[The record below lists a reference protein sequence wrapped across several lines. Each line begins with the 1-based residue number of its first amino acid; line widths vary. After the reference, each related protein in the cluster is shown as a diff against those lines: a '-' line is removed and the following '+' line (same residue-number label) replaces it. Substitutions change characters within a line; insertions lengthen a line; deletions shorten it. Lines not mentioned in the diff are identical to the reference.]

1 MFRAVVYDDGIPSTI
16 IEEFTGEN
24 ELKVFR
30 SALYRRDWL
39 RRHGHIPKGNFTMRL
54 ERKEAKQ

>member
-24 ELKVFR
+24 EIKVFR
-30 SALYRRDWL
+30 DAKRRRDWL
-39 RRHGHIPKGNFTMRL
+39 RQHGHVPKGVYMMRL
-54 ERKEAKQ
+54 ERTKES

>member
-16 IEEFTGEN
+16 IEEFTGTN

-39 RRHGHIPKGNFTMRL
+39 RRHGHVPKGRYMMRL
-54 ERKEAKQ
+54 ERVEVNR